1 VKGRSKL
8 AAVLAL
14 TLTMNMPIAAHAQE
28 RDGEGEG
35 EGDATPTATAA
46 ADWLVR
52 VPSPIDLHVRGLAR
66 GPSTYDAPR
75 TSFTPFAPLPSGIR
89 LSKGATTA
97 IIVGAIVVGVL
108 LIAGIVV
115 LSKPGKLH

>member
-1 VKGRSKL
+1 MRARTQSSV
-8 AAVLAL
+8 
-14 TLTMNMPIAAHAQE
+14 
-28 RDGEGEG
+28 
-35 EGDATPTATAA
+35 AA
-46 ADWLVR
+46 ALVLTFLMHAPARARADEPEPAQMQHAEAPSWLFR
-52 VPSPIDLHVRGLAR
+52 SAAPIDIGIADLAR
-66 GPSTYDAPR
+66 AHTPLTVGAPLR
-75 TSFTPFAPLPSGIR
+75 SPFAPAPADIR